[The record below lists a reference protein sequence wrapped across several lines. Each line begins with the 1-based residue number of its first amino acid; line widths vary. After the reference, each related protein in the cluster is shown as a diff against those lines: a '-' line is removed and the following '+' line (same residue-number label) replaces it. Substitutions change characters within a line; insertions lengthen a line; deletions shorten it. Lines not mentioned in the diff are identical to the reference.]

1 MPRLNNLSGRIFAV
15 AAASAVVYLALA
27 TWTGWDQLSAQ
38 IAGFPLA
45 ALPVLVALSL
55 ANYSLR
61 FWRWQLLLRT
71 LAIRIPVRA
80 SLSLFLA
87 TFLMVITPGKLGE
100 VFKAGVLRERHG
112 VALGLGL
119 PVVMAE
125 RIYDFL
131 GVLLLAAAG
140 WAAWPGPAAGVG
152 AGLLASL
159 SVPAGLIAFRSA
171 RLRGV
176 LLRQATR
183 APQLSRFR
191 FALDQALAALAR
203 LLSFR
208 LALASLVLSTLAW
221 GCECVSLWV
230 ICTGLKAGV
239 AALAAVFVYA
249 AGTLVGSLVFLPGG
263 LGGTE
268 ATMIWLLG
276 ELGCTRDLGVAATL
290 LVRLVTL
297 WLAVGI
303 GVVVYTSCRAGFTAV
318 PSSEADRPPEPLSRS
333 SSRT

>member
-1 MPRLNNLSGRIFAV
+1 MQLPHNLSGRIFAV
-15 AAASAVVYLALA
+15 TAASAVVYLALA
-27 TWTGWDQLSAQ
+27 LWTGWDHLSAQ
-38 IAGFPLA
+38 IAGFPRA
-45 ALPVLVALSL
+45 ILPALVALSF
-55 ANYSLR
+55 ANYGLR
-61 FWRWQLLLRT
+61 FWRWQILLRA
-71 LAIRIPVRA
+71 LGVRVA
-80 SLSLFLA
+80 APESLKLFLA

-112 VALGLGL
+112 VSLGLGL

-140 WAAWPGPAAGVG
+140 WVAWPGPLAGV
-152 AGLLASL
+152 ATGLLVAL
-159 SVPAGLIAFRSA
+159 CVPVGLFAFRSA
-171 RLRGV
+171 RLRAL

-203 LLSFR
+203 LLSTR
-208 LALASLVLSTLAW
+208 LAFASLALSTLAW
-221 GCECVSLWV
+221 GCECVSLWL
-230 ICTGLKAGV
+230 ICVGLEAGISG
-239 AALAAVFVYA
+239 LAAVFVYA

-276 ELGCTRDLGVAATL
+276 ALGCARDVGVAATL

-297 WLAVGI
+297 WLAVVI
-303 GVVVYTSCRAGFTAV
+303 GVVVYAVCRGGFAAV
-318 PSSEADRPPEPLSRS
+318 PSSEAVEPPAS
-333 SSRT
+333 SS

>member
-1 MPRLNNLSGRIFAV
+1 MPVLQNLSGRIFAV
-15 AAASAVVYLALA
+15 AAASAAVYLALA
-27 TWTGWDQLSAQ
+27 LWTGWDNLSAQ
-38 IAGFPLA
+38 ISRFPVGDPAGPGGALARELRAALLALA
-45 ALPVLVALSL
+45 ASPA
-55 ANYSLR
+55 
-61 FWRWQLLLRT
+61 T
-71 LAIRIPVRA
+71 LGVRIPPRE
-80 SLSLFLA
+80 SLTLFLA
-87 TFLMVITPGKLGE
+87 TFLMVITPGKVGE

-140 WAAWPGPAAGVG
+140 WAAWPGPAAGVET
-152 AGLLASL
+152 GLLAAL
-159 SVPAGLIAFRSA
+159 SVPAGLVAFRSA
-171 RLRGV
+171 RLRGL

-191 FALDQALAALAR
+191 FALDQALAALSR
-203 LLSFR
+203 LLSTR
-208 LALASLVLSTLAW
+208 VALASLALSTLAW
-221 GCECVSLWV
+221 ACECVSMWV
-230 ICTGLKAGV
+230 ICAGLEAGISG
-239 AALAAVFVYA
+239 LAAIFVYA

-276 ELGCTRDLGVAATL
+276 ELGCGRDVGVAATL
-290 LVRLVTL
+290 LVRLLTL

-303 GVVVYTSCRAGFTAV
+303 GVVVYASCRGRF
-318 PSSEADRPPEPLSRS
+318 SGRRLI
-333 SSRT
+333 